1 MTKQMSLSIAAGL
14 ALLTAT
20 GALAEQGHYESLSAA
35 QAAAAEQKKP
45 LLIDFYT
52 EW

>member
-1 MTKQMSLSIAAGL
+1 MSKQMSLSIAAGL

-20 GALAEQGHYESLSAA
+20 SVLAEQGHYESLSAA

-45 LLIDFYT
+45 LVIVVYT
-52 EW
+52 AW

>member
-1 MTKQMSLSIAAGL
+1 MPKSMTLSIAAGL
-14 ALLTAT
+14 ALLAVTNAHAT
-20 GALAEQGHYESLSAA
+20 LGHFESLAAA
-35 QAAAAEQKKP
+35 QAAAAEQHKP

>member
-20 GALAEQGHYESLSAA
+20 GALAGQGHYESLSAA